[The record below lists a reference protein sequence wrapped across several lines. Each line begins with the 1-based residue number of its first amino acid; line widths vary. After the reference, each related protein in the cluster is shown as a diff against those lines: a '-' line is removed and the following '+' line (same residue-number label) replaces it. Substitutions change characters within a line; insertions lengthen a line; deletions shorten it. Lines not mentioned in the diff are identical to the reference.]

1 MAHDILSKLG
11 EGAMFGLGLGELLVV
26 LVIVMVLFNR
36 RLPDLGESLGK
47 TIRKFKKSLQETDE
61 IDVTP
66 RDESDKSDSQSTR

>member
-1 MAHDILSKLG
+1 
-11 EGAMFGLGLGELLVV
+11 MFGLGLGELLVV

-47 TIRKFKKSLQETDE
+47 TIRKFKKSLQEPDE

-66 RDESDKSDSQSTR
+66 SRNDSDKSDSQSTR

>member
-1 MAHDILSKLG
+1 
-11 EGAMFGLGLGELLVV
+11 MFGLGLGELLVI

-66 RDESDKSDSQSTR
+66 RDESDKSDSQSAR

>member
-1 MAHDILSKLG
+1 MAHDILSKVEEPG
-11 EGAMFGLGLGELLVV
+11 MFGLGFGELLVV

-47 TIRKFKKSLQETDE
+47 TIRKFKKSLQEPDE

-66 RDESDKSDSQSTR
+66 RNDSDKSDSQSTR

>member
-1 MAHDILSKLG
+1 
-11 EGAMFGLGLGELLVV
+11 
-26 LVIVMVLFNR
+26 VLFNR

>member
-1 MAHDILSKLG
+1 
-11 EGAMFGLGLGELLVV
+11 MFGLGLGELLVV

-66 RDESDKSDSQSTR
+66 RDESDKSDNKSAR